1 MTVPTEQPKVVVWG
15 RRHGVISLVR
25 HWQKRPVSPTILWTF
40 RGDSASLG
48 VTKSLWRGARCLQ
61 RISAHLS
68 LKFFWRPFGNPPQDN
83 DGHGKTRR
91 VAHGSV

>member
-1 MTVPTEQPKVVVWG
+1 MTVPSKQPKVVVWG
-15 RRHGVISLVR
+15 RCHGVISLVR
-25 HWQKRPVSPTILWTF
+25 HRQKRPVSPTILWTF

-68 LKFFWRPFGNPPQDN
+68 LLRRHFGNSPQDN

-91 VAHGSV
+91 VAHGSI